1 MADLKSEQIGILQMD
16 SSKLLEHIMAVRTRR
31 RDRSKPA
38 TPKRVAKKK
47 NPLGKVSDDQIR
59 KLLEMA
65 GG

>member
-1 MADLKSEQIGILQMD
+1 MADLQTEQVGVPQREH
-16 SSKLLEHIMAVRTRR
+16 SKLLEHITAVRTSRS
-31 RDRSKPA
+31 DRSKPA